1 MLRAPTT
8 FRTHERNHSLK
19 RLWLLPVALLA
30 ALYACGQPKV
40 RHVKLA
46 PETEIVLL
54 YHSDTKSEIE
64 ECG

>member
-1 MLRAPTT
+1 M
-8 FRTHERNHSLK
+8 SK
-19 RLWLLPVALLA
+19 RRMALVALLA
-30 ALYACGQPKV
+30 ASLAGLYACGQPQQQVMKP
-40 RHVKLA
+40 A

>member
-1 MLRAPTT
+1 
-8 FRTHERNHSLK
+8 LK

>member
-1 MLRAPTT
+1 M
-8 FRTHERNHSLK
+8 K

-30 ALYACGQPKV
+30 ALYACGQPKAH
-40 RHVKLA
+40 HVKLA
-46 PETEIVLL
+46 PETEIVVL

>member
-1 MLRAPTT
+1 MKT
-8 FRTHERNHSLK
+8 
-19 RLWLLPVALLA
+19 RLLLAVALLA
-30 ALYACGQPKV
+30 ALLYACGQPQK
-40 RHVKLA
+40 RSMKLA